1 MRTESVAVELF
12 KVKVVWVQ
20 VCFSFT
26 EGATATAPH
35 TADSLL
41 VEIEESR
48 MRPLVFPVHAR
59 TLLAGWPGRCDETT
73 KLP

>member
-12 KVKVVWVQ
+12 KVKVIWVQ

-26 EGATATAPH
+26 EGAAPH

-41 VEIEESR
+41 VEIKELR
-48 MRPLVFPVHAR
+48 MRPLVFSVHAR
-59 TLLAGWPGRCDETT
+59 PVFADWPGTCDETT

>member
-12 KVKVVWVQ
+12 KVKAIWVQ
-20 VCFSFT
+20 VCFSFR
-26 EGATATAPH
+26 EGAAPH

-59 TLLAGWPGRCDETT
+59 PLLADWPGTCDETT